1 MNITINALELASEL
15 AHDELMR
22 TFPRDVY
29 RPEDANLTEYTDEA
43 QDRFDELYDEK
54 LTYLEY
60 FKV

>member
-22 TFPRDVY
+22 TFMGDVY

-43 QDRFDELYDEK
+43 QDRFNELYDEK

>member
-1 MNITINALELASEL
+1 MASEL

-22 TFPRDVY
+22 TFMGDVY
-29 RPEDANLTEYTDEA
+29 RPEDANLIEYTDEA
-43 QDRFDELYDEK
+43 QDRFNELYDEK

>member
-29 RPEDANLTEYTDEA
+29 RPEVNNIYEYTDEA
-43 QDRFDELYDEK
+43 QDRFNELYDEK
-54 LTYLEY
+54 LTYLEN
-60 FKV
+60 FIV

>member
-22 TFPRDVY
+22 TFMGDVY
-29 RPEDANLTEYTDEA
+29 RQEDANLIEYTDEA
-43 QDRFDELYDEK
+43 QDRFNELYDEK